1 MESSFRAVVPPVFC
15 DAVMQKMFNITREFV
30 RNSIQFNLKKTL
42 IIPQGAI
49 LLWSWR
55 ARKNLKKII
64 KVKRTITPI
73 KETYFNHSKVMNI
86 EQL

>member
-1 MESSFRAVVPPVFC
+1 MPPVFC

-49 LLWSWR
+49 LLWSEQ
-55 ARKNLKKII
+55 ARKKKIQKKKL

-73 KETYFNHSKVMNI
+73 KETYFNRSKVMNI